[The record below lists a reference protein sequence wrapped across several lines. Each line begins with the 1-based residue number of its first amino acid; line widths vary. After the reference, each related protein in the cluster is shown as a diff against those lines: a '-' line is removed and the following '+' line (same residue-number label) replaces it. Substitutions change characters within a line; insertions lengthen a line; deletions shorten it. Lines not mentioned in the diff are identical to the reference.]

1 MAYNWGRIDKY
12 TFISLM
18 LVYFYDVFSSV
29 ALLLEKCM
37 SGLYLLHEVTA
48 ASSEGL
54 STFADA
60 MGSYEALG
68 NKLTEID
75 ALAGKL

>member
-1 MAYNWGRIDKY
+1 ML
-12 TFISLM
+12 TISEEA
-18 LVYFYDVFSSV
+18 V
-29 ALLLEKCM
+29 
-37 SGLYLLHEVTA
+37 

-60 MGSYEALG
+60 MRSYETLG

-75 ALAGKL
+75 VLARKL

>member
-1 MAYNWGRIDKY
+1 MSDTIEDKIRH
-12 TFISLM
+12 ISASIQ
-18 LVYFYDVFSSV
+18 LVSDNIRDLSATSEEV
-29 ALLLEKCM
+29 A
-37 SGLYLLHEVTA
+37 A

-60 MGSYEALG
+60 MESYETLG

-75 ALAGKL
+75 VLAGEL

>member
-1 MAYNWGRIDKY
+1 L
-12 TFISLM
+12 TISEE
-18 LVYFYDVFSSV
+18 
-29 ALLLEKCM
+29 A
-37 SGLYLLHEVTA
+37 A

-60 MGSYEALG
+60 MGNHEALG
-68 NKLTEID
+68 NKLIEID

>member
-1 MAYNWGRIDKY
+1 ML
-12 TFISLM
+12 TISEEA
-18 LVYFYDVFSSV
+18 V
-29 ALLLEKCM
+29 
-37 SGLYLLHEVTA
+37 

-60 MGSYEALG
+60 MESYETLG